1 MDALIPGFSA
11 LFCSLRI
18 RLGGSEAEDTYPGTI
33 HSFAG
38 MAIVLPGY
46 RIFSTYQALLQYF
59 KLIRSATSRKQYG
72 K

>member
-1 MDALIPGFSA
+1 MDALIPGFYA
-11 LFCSLRI
+11 WFGSLRI
-18 RLGGSEAEDTYPGTI
+18 RLGGSEAEETYPDKI
-33 HSFAG
+33 HSFAVV
-38 MAIVLPGY
+38 ALVLPGY